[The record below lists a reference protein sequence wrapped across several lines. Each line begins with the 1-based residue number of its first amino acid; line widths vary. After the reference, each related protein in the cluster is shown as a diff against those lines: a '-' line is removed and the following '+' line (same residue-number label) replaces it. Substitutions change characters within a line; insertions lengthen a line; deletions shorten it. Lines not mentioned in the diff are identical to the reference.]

1 MRETEKGGK
10 ARGEGEHEPKFRSNG
25 LNLTATEEKKN

>member
-1 MRETEKGGK
+1 MRETEKGGE

-25 LNLTATEEKKN
+25 LNLAAAEDKN